1 MCVCI
6 LMHADLI
13 KKMLLPNIGKMGREY
28 ATLLL
33 HNVIDSQC
41 RAFSETAGESGAVN
55 PGAVQLCLEE
65 GNDSWIEYLIKA
77 RGAQTAL
84 PKWATTQEDYDYE
97 RRKRAVDVLGKVLLF
112 ISTQEAAV
120 KNTARAGGGTYSQPG
135 VHSKVFNVLKE
146 VLGEE
151 HRVFLKHRDEK
162 KSLDVE
168 VLVRLLEALPYFFN
182 CASSSQVYLCASVCV
197 RMCLLICVPACLS
210 ACLHVRAC
218 VHACV
223 RACVR
228 ACVCACVRACIH
240 ACICLHV
247 YMYLYMHICMHRF
260 SYISIHMNM
269 HSYIKTY
276 K

>member
-1 MCVCI
+1 
-6 LMHADLI
+6 MHADLI

-41 RAFSETAGESGAVN
+41 RAFSETAGGSGAVN

-97 RRKRAVDVLGKVLLF
+97 RRKRAVDVLGKLLLF
-112 ISTQEAAV
+112 VSTQEAAA
-120 KNTARAGGGTYSQPG
+120 KDTARAGGGSYLQPG
-135 VHSKVFNVLKE
+135 VHSKIFNVLKV

-151 HRVFLKHRDEK
+151 QRVFEKNHDEK
-162 KSLDVE
+162 KNLNVE
-168 VLVRLLEALPYFFN
+168 VLVRLLEALPHFFN
-182 CASSSQVYLCASVCV
+182 CATSSQVYLYASVCV
-197 RMCLLICVPACLS
+197 RMRVLI
-210 ACLHVRAC
+210 R
-218 VHACV
+218 VH
-223 RACVR
+223 
-228 ACVCACVRACIH
+228 
-240 ACICLHV
+240 LHV
-247 YMYLYMHICMHRF
+247 YRHIYNHR
-260 SYISIHMNM
+260 YPHTSIHTNM
-269 HSYIKTY
+269 HTYIKTY